1 MFAVELLV
9 VLVALAIGTRLGGIF
24 LGIAG
29 GMKLAVLAIF
39 CGLAPS
45 SPPMDVML
53 IITSVILAAAALHV
67 ASGIDF
73 LVDVAERIL
82 RANPKYISFL
92 ASMVCYL
99 FTIMARTGNIA
110 FALLPVI
117 ANVSRETGVC
127 PERPMSISVVAS
139 QQAITASPVSAAMAA

>member
-9 VLVALAIGTRLGGIF
+9 VLVAFWHKIRRYLFRYRRRYEACCSCHF
-24 LGIAG
+24 LRPRPFLPSNGCDADHHIRYCR
-29 GMKLAVLAIF
+29 
-39 CGLAPS
+39 CGCVACSERNRFSSRCCRTYPS
-45 SPPMDVML
+45 CKSKIHL
-53 IITSVILAAAALHV
+53 
-67 ASGIDF
+67 F
-73 LVDVAERIL
+73 LSLDGL
-82 RANPKYISFL
+82 
-92 ASMVCYL
+92 L

>member
-1 MFAVELLV
+1 
-9 VLVALAIGTRLGGIF
+9 
-24 LGIAG
+24 
-29 GMKLAVLAIF
+29 
-39 CGLAPS
+39 
-45 SPPMDVML
+45 ML
-53 IITSVILAAAALHV
+53 IITSVIVAAAALHV

>member
-39 CGLAPS
+39 YGLAPS

-53 IITSVILAAAALHV
+53 IITSVIVAAAALHV
-67 ASGIDF
+67 ASGMDF

-92 ASMVCYL
+92 ALMVCYL
-99 FTIMARTGNIA
+99 STIIARTGNIA
-110 FALLPVI
+110 FALWPVI

-127 PERPMSISVVAS
+127 PERPMSISVVAG